1 MRSGCARGRVAF
13 LLGHLLSVGAV
24 VQTGAPPDVD
34 PDEPASGL
42 IASFRPSASDRVVA
56 TRIDPDLSWNW
67 GHASP
72 DSRVPADGFA
82 ARWVGAILI
91 QAPGAHRFRARTDGE
106 VVLRVAGRVALR
118 GAGAKVEGVAG
129 DLPAGLVPIVLE
141 YRHERGEA
149 RVAIDWEGP
158 GFEREAIPARLL
170 FHEPTEGPPPDRFE
184 DGRRLADRFG
194 CANCHSVLDLPR
206 HPGLG
211 PPLTDAGRAI
221 DPSWLLDWLAGPSAV
236 RPPSRLPAFG
246 HGSRPEEAKDL
257 VAFLASVASA
267 PDLPSAEV
275 RMALNVADPAR
286 GRLLFRSIGCLGC
299 HSRGE
304 PGVRGPAAPDLADLG
319 RKRTRAWVAGY
330 LTHRNASNASRGH
343 PDFRLT
349 ADDAAHL
356 AAELV
361 AVPPIDR
368 PASPRPSGDPARG
381 RLVAERARCASCHAI
396 PGLASRPANLPLRA
410 GSRPEAG
417 CLAPDPVAG
426 DVPHFPSNGDARLA
440 LREFVAR
447 LPASPSPTAHSTRA
461 ADTFRRRD
469 CQGCHARD
477 ARGGEALGSRVAAKL
492 GDDPAL
498 AGLKGTLTPP
508 DLSAVGDK
516 LRPDYLL
523 ASVQGSAPSARPWLA
538 VRMPVFAFE
547 PGEAESIVA
556 WLQDHDRA
564 GDELDPKDPAH
575 LAPDAL
581 SDHDQMASRLIG
593 QRGFGCVSCHVLAGR
608 IPPGGEPETLGPD
621 LSQAHHRMSERYF
634 RRWVANP
641 QRIIPGTPMPQF
653 LKPIESAPGT
663 LDDQFGAIW
672 RLLDSPR
679 LAEAAGSGTREL
691 LPRQGD
697 RGLVVFDM
705 VVAPDMPGTPFTPR
719 GMAIGLSNGQSLL
732 FDADRLS
739 WLAWWQGG
747 FLVRTKVGRLWE
759 WHPDGERLWT
769 APARRPPIVFLGHD
783 GTITAPTEIRERF
796 GSFSEIS
803 FDGPN
808 VSLTY
813 RLNGPQGRRVT
824 IREQIRPLPE
834 GWERTVHATDMPA
847 GPFQPLV
854 VEYPPPAGD
863 GTDEPRTIRW
873 AAADSRVTLHL
884 DGSKASR
891 LAVPGDPGARL
902 VPMMPVDGG
911 GFTARVRLS
920 VESRPTNKP

>member
-1 MRSGCARGRVAF
+1 MRLGSSARSRFAF
-13 LLGHLLSVGAV
+13 MLGQFLSVGVV
-24 VQTGAPPDVD
+24 VQAGAPPDVD
-34 PDEPASGL
+34 PDAPASGL
-42 IASFRPSASDRVVA
+42 IASFRPAAVDMAAA
-56 TRIDPDLSWNW
+56 TRVDPDLTWNW
-67 GHASP
+67 GQAAP
-72 DSRVPADGFA
+72 DSRVPVDGFA
-82 ARWVGAILI
+82 GRWAGSILI
-91 QAPGAHRFRARTDGE
+91 QAPGAHRFHARSDGD
-106 VVLRVAGRVALR
+106 VVLTVDGRVVLE
-118 GAGAKVEGVAG
+118 GAGAKVEGLTV
-129 DLPAGLVPIVLE
+129 DLPAGLVPLDLE
-141 YRHERGEA
+141 YRHGRGEA
-149 RVAIDWEGP
+149 RIAIDWEGP
-158 GFEREAIPARLL
+158 GFDRESIPARLL
-170 FHEPTEGPPPDRFE
+170 FHEPAGGPPPDRFE
-184 DGRRLADRFG
+184 DGCRLADRLG
-194 CANCHSVLDLPR
+194 CANCHSVLDLSR
-206 HPGLG
+206 HPQLG

-221 DPSWLLDWLAGPSAV
+221 DSSWLLEALAGPSAV
-236 RPPSRLPAFG
+236 DSQSRMPTFG
-246 HGSRPEEAKDL
+246 HGSPPDRAKDL

-267 PDLPSAEV
+267 PDPPSAEV

-299 HSRGE
+299 HTRGE
-304 PGVRGPAAPDLADLG
+304 PSKRESAAPDLANLG

-330 LTHRNASNASRGH
+330 LVRRNASRASHRH

-356 AAELV
+356 AADLV
-361 AVPPIDR
+361 AVPPPVR
-368 PASPRPSGDPARG
+368 PMPPLASGDPARG
-381 RLVAERARCASCHAI
+381 RILADRARCASCHAI
-396 PGLASRPANLPLRA
+396 PGLASRPADLPLRA

-417 CLAPDPVAG
+417 CLALVPIAE
-426 DVPHFPSNGDARLA
+426 DVPRFSLTGDQRQA
-440 LREFVAR
+440 LREFVAD
-447 LPASPSPTAHSTRA
+447 LPMFPSPTAHSTRA

-477 ARGGEALGSRVAAKL
+477 GRGGEVLGSRVAARL
-492 GDDPAL
+492 RDDPAL
-498 AGLKGTLTPP
+498 ARLKGTLTPP
-508 DLSAVGDK
+508 DLSSVGAK
-516 LRPDYLL
+516 LRPDFLL

-538 VRMPVFAFE
+538 VRMPIYEFD

-556 WLQDHDRA
+556 WLQDHDRPE
-564 GDELDPKDPAH
+564 GEPDPKAPAH
-575 LAPDAL
+575 PAPDTSGEEAA
-581 SDHDQMASRLIG
+581 ASLIG

-621 LSQAHHRMSERYF
+621 LSLAHRRLPERYF

-691 LPRQGD
+691 LKRQGD

-719 GMAIGLSNGQSLL
+719 GLAIGLNNGQSLL

-739 WLAWWQGG
+739 WLSWWHEG

-759 WHPDGERLWT
+759 WHPDGKRLWT

-783 GTITAPTEIRERF
+783 GLIVPPTEIRERF
-796 GSFSEIS
+796 GSFSQVV

-808 VSLTY
+808 VSVTY
-813 RLNGPQGRRVT
+813 RLNGPQGSRVT
-824 IREQIRPLPE
+824 VREHIRPLPK
-834 GWERTVHATDMPA
+834 GWERSVHATDMPA
-847 GPFQPLV
+847 GPFQPLL

-863 GTDEPRTIRW
+863 ATDEPRTIRW
-873 AAADSRVTLHL
+873 GAADSRVTLHL
-884 DGSKASR
+884 DGSKTTR
-891 LAVPGDPGARL
+891 PRVPGDPGAHL

-911 GFTARVRLS
+911 GFIARVRLS
-920 VESRPTNKP
+920 VESRPSNKP